1 MRECISGQFS
11 LSALGGGEGR
21 GEVGGA
27 SARNCGATHLTLPVA
42 CATGP
47 LPLPPQAGGEG
58 NVWPTRRRILLIAT
72 GIGLLS
78 VARPA
83 GATEENMAE
92 AIRELIGE
100 APVAP
105 GKVKLELP
113 SIVENGNTV
122 PLTVSVESPMTEA
135 DHVESIHIFNQKNPQ
150 PYVAAFHLGPRAGK
164 ASVATRIRLAD
175 SQRVVAIAR
184 LSDGSFWSDSAD
196 VIVTLAA
203 CTEQ

>member
-1 MRECISGQFS
+1 MRKFCD
-11 LSALGGGEGR
+11 
-21 GEVGGA
+21 GEVGPGLRRG
-27 SARNCGATHLTLPVA
+27 S
-42 CATGP
+42 
-47 LPLPPQAGGEG
+47 GE
-58 NVWPTRRRILLIAT
+58 PTRRWVLVIVA
-72 GIGLLS
+72 GVGLTS
-78 VARPA
+78 FAPKA
-83 GATEENMAE
+83 GATAAGMDA

-100 APVAP
+100 AMLEP

-122 PLTVSVESPMTEA
+122 PLTVSVDSPMTEA

-150 PYVAAFHLGPRAGK
+150 PYIAAFHLGPRAGK
-164 ASVATRIRLAD
+164 AQVSTRIRLAD

-184 LSDGSFWSDSAD
+184 LNDGGFWSDSAD